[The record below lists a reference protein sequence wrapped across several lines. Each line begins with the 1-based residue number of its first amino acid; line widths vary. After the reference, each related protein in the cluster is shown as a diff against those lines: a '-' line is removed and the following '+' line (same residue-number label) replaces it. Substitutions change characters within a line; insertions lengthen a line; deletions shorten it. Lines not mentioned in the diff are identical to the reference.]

1 MTNGQRDYKKEL
13 NWEKKKK
20 PGRVKDRASR
30 NAARKLA
37 GLKKGDPRQV
47 DHKDNNPRN
56 NSDLDLNS
64 NDINNVKD
72 ITMTGDFTVDGVDYL
87 ASMQTLYDNYLALI
101 DRVTISTASPSGGS
115 DGDIWFKVT

>member
-1 MTNGQRDYKKEL
+1 MAKIDLPTISSGYASNTTFNTTFTAIENEFQQKVLYRD
-13 NWEKKKK
+13 N
-20 PGRVKDRASR
+20 PG
-30 NAARKLA
+30 
-37 GLKKGDPRQV
+37 GEP
-47 DHKDNNPRN
+47 
-56 NSDLDLNS
+56 NSMQNDLDLNS

-87 ASMQTLYDNYLALI
+87 TSMQTLYDNYLALI

>member
-1 MTNGQRDYKKEL
+1 MAKIDLPTISSGYASNTTFNTTFTAIENEFQQKVLYRD
-13 NWEKKKK
+13 N
-20 PGRVKDRASR
+20 PG
-30 NAARKLA
+30 
-37 GLKKGDPRQV
+37 GEP
-47 DHKDNNPRN
+47 
-56 NSDLDLNS
+56 NSMQNDLDMNS

-87 ASMQTLYDNYLALI
+87 TSMQTLYDNYLALI

>member
-1 MTNGQRDYKKEL
+1 VAKIDLPTISSGYASNTTFNTTFTAIENEFQQKVLYRD
-13 NWEKKKK
+13 N
-20 PGRVKDRASR
+20 P
-30 NAARKLA
+30 A
-37 GLKKGDPRQV
+37 GEP
-47 DHKDNNPRN
+47 
-56 NSDLDLNS
+56 NSMQNDLDLNS

-87 ASMQTLYDNYLALI
+87 TSMQTLYDNYLALV

>member
-1 MTNGQRDYKKEL
+1 MAKIDLPTISSGYASNTTFNTTFTAIENEFQQKVLYRD
-13 NWEKKKK
+13 
-20 PGRVKDRASR
+20 
-30 NAARKLA
+30 
-37 GLKKGDPRQV
+37 
-47 DHKDNNPRN
+47 NPSGEP
-56 NSDLDLNS
+56 NSMQNDLDLNS

-72 ITMTGDFTVDGVDYL
+72 ITMTGEFTVDGVDYL

>member
-1 MTNGQRDYKKEL
+1 MAKIDLPTISSGYASNTTFNTTFTTIENEFQQKVLYRD
-13 NWEKKKK
+13 
-20 PGRVKDRASR
+20 
-30 NAARKLA
+30 
-37 GLKKGDPRQV
+37 
-47 DHKDNNPRN
+47 NPSGEP
-56 NSDLDLNS
+56 NSMQNDLDMNS

-101 DRVTISTASPSGGS
+101 DRVTMSTDSPSGGS